1 MAVVGGAVVMWACF
15 WGCGLALEGLLRVRL
30 ANALLLPLGLC
41 VALVLVF
48 PGYVA
53 GVDDVLAVALLVAVT
68 LAGFGVALAR
78 GELRARLNPGW
89 AGAAGLAAYVL
100 YMLPVIAYGHW
111 TWSGYDFV
119 GDSAFEM
126 ILAHHIKGFGTV
138 LGSIPETSEKEF
150 LKAYL
155 ESGYPLGTQS
165 LLGTFSG
172 LTHTRVEVLYQGF
185 ISALAAMAAV
195 ALATL
200 TAGLLSAR
208 RAAVVGFVAV
218 AANLTYQY
226 ALQGGIKELGLLAT
240 VCAAAA
246 LAHAAL
252 SSRGGERE
260 PAPSPGGSGPPE
272 SATGSGPPG
281 SATGSTVPVPE
292 GAIGPYAAAVLLAV
306 AAAAALATYNAV
318 AVPYLAGLLVCGAV
332 FVVVVQRVRPS
343 LHWVGPL
350 LAGGG
355 LAAVL
360 SIPSLL
366 SFQTFFSVAS
376 SGQGATGV
384 GATQFGQLL
393 RALPL
398 SQISGVW
405 LAGEYRL
412 PVVPQP
418 AERLTK
424 LATIVIFALLVP
436 GIVWAWRRRSAGPL
450 LLLGTTALVL
460 AVAMPRVSPYGQG
473 KLLAMAGPAV
483 VLMALV
489 PLALVRGRW
498 APPALAV
505 GALLCLGVGASD
517 VLAYGYDRVAPT
529 ARMEAV
535 RQVGQRF
542 AGQGPVEWNE
552 FEEYAKLLADPA
564 LISAPFEA
572 LTPAQVQLRA
582 PTYFYGHYFDLDQEL
597 LSFVERYP
605 IIVTRRSPA
614 ASRPPANYRLVYE
627 NAYYEGWQRTARP
640 QVLDHL
646 PEQQID
652 SPSETVACPAL
663 ESFVAGAPAGSELE
677 VAVAPEVAGFS
688 PLSDPT
694 LSHGWGPDPNQVG
707 AVTTST
713 PGHTQGTVHVRG
725 GRYVVWVQG
734 DFPRPVQVFVDGRS
748 VGWVSGSNTP
758 EQWLQAATVTLAPG
772 AHTLRLY
779 KHPGRAHFGPGE
791 WGIGITGGAA
801 LQRQEPERL
810 YTLPVSRW
818 RTLCGSLVD
827 WVELVRP

>member
-15 WGCGLALEGLLRVRL
+15 LGCGLALEGLLRIRL
-30 ANALLLPLGLC
+30 SNALLLPLGLC

-68 LAGFGVALAR
+68 LLGFGLSLAR
-78 GELRARLNPGW
+78 GELRGRLNPGW

-100 YMLPVIAYGHW
+100 YLLPVIAYGHW

-126 ILAHHIKGFGTV
+126 LLAVHIKAYGTV
-138 LGSIPETSEKEF
+138 LGNIPLTSEKEF

-155 ESGYPLGTQS
+155 NSGYPLGTQS
-165 LLGTFSG
+165 LLGTFSA

-185 ISALAAMAAV
+185 ISALAAMATV

-226 ALQGGIKELGLLAT
+226 ALQGGIKEIGLLAT

-252 SSRGGERE
+252 SSRTARAK
-260 PAPSPGGSGPPE
+260 PAPPVDPGASQPATDSGAP
-272 SATGSGPPG
+272 ARN
-281 SATGSTVPVPE
+281 

-318 AVPYLAGLLVCGAV
+318 AVPYLGALAACGAV
-332 FVVVVQRVRPS
+332 YLVVVLRVWPS
-343 LHWVGPL
+343 LRWVGPVL
-350 LAGGG
+350 VGGG
-355 LAAVL
+355 LAAL
-360 SIPSLL
+360 LAIPSL
-366 SFQTFFSVAS
+366 STFQTFFSVAS
-376 SGQGATGV
+376 SGQGSTGI

-398 SQISGVW
+398 SQVSGVW

-412 PVVPQP
+412 PVAPQP
-418 AERLTK
+418 AGHLTK
-424 LATIVIFALLVP
+424 LATIAIFALLIP
-436 GIVWAWRRRSAGPL
+436 GILWALRRRSAGPL
-450 LLLGTTALVL
+450 LLLGMTAIVL

-473 KLLAMAGPAV
+473 KLLAIAGPAV

-489 PLALVRGRW
+489 PLAAVHGRW
-498 APPALAV
+498 ALPALGV

-517 VLAYGYDRVAPT
+517 ILAYGYDRVAPT

-535 RQVGQRF
+535 REVGERF

-552 FEEYAKLLADPA
+552 FEEYAKVLADKA

-597 LSFVERYP
+597 LSFVEHYP
-605 IIVTRRSPA
+605 VIVTRRSPA
-614 ASRPPANYRLVYE
+614 ASRPPANYRLVYG
-627 NAYYEGWQRTARP
+627 NAYYLGWQRTARP

-646 PEQQID
+646 PLQQVG
-652 SPSETVACPAL
+652 SPSERIACPTL
-663 ESFVAGAPAGSELE
+663 KTFIAGAPAASELE
-677 VAVAPEVAGFS
+677 VALAPEVAGF
-688 PLSDPT
+688 DPT
-694 LSHGWGPDPNQVG
+694 TDPTRSHGWGIDPNQAG
-707 AVTTST
+707 AVTTAT
-713 PGHTQGTVHVRG
+713 PGHTQGTVYVRG
-725 GRYVVWVQG
+725 GRYTVWAQG

-758 EQWLQAATVTLAPG
+758 SQWLAAATVTLAPG
-772 AHTLRLY
+772 THTLRLY
-779 KHPGRAHFGPGE
+779 KHPGRAYFGPEE
-791 WGIGITGGAA
+791 WAMGITGGVA

-810 YTLPVSRW
+810 YTLPLSRW
-818 RTLCGSLVD
+818 HTLCGTLAD

>member
-1 MAVVGGAVVMWACF
+1 MAVVGGAVVMWVCF
-15 WGCGLALEGLLRVRL
+15 LGCGLALEGLLRIRL

-53 GVDDVLAVALLVAVT
+53 GIDDVLAVALLVAVT
-68 LAGFGVALAR
+68 LAGFGLSLAR

-89 AGAAGLAAYVL
+89 AGTAGLAAYVL

-126 ILAHHIKGFGTV
+126 LLAVHIKAFGTV
-138 LGSIPETSEKEF
+138 LGNIPETSEREF
-150 LKAYL
+150 LNAYL
-155 ESGYPLGTQS
+155 NSGYPLGTQS

-185 ISALAAMAAV
+185 ISGLAAMAAV

-200 TAGLLSAR
+200 TSGLLSAR
-208 RAAVVGFVAV
+208 RAAIVGFVAV

-226 ALQGGIKELGLLAT
+226 ALQGGIKEIGLLAT

-252 SSRGGERE
+252 SSRGARRE
-260 PAPSPGGSGPPE
+260 AAVSAEDPAPRA
-272 SATGSGPPG
+272 ATGPGASGTV
-281 SATGSTVPVPE
+281 TGSLVPAN
-292 GAIGPYAAAVLLAV
+292 AIGPYAAAVLLAV

-318 AVPYLAGLLVCGAV
+318 AVPYLAALAGCGAV
-332 FVVVVQRVRPS
+332 YLVVVLRVWPS
-343 LHWVGPL
+343 LRWVGPV
-350 LAGGG
+350 AVGGG
-355 LAAVL
+355 LTAVL
-360 SIPSLL
+360 AIPSL
-366 SFQTFFSVAS
+366 STFQTFFSVAS
-376 SGQGATGV
+376 SGQGSTGV

-412 PVVPQP
+412 PVAPQP
-418 AERLTK
+418 AGHLTK
-424 LATIVIFALLVP
+424 LATIIIFALLVP
-436 GIVWAWRRRSAGPL
+436 GVVWALRRRSAGPL
-450 LLLGTTALVL
+450 LLLGMTALVL

-489 PLALVRGRW
+489 PLAAARGRW
-498 APPALAV
+498 ALPALGA

-517 VLAYGYDRVAPT
+517 ILAYGYDRVAPS

-535 RQVGQRF
+535 REVGEHF

-552 FEEYAKLLADPA
+552 FEEYAKVLADKA

-572 LTPAQVQLRA
+572 LTPAQVQLIS
-582 PTYFYGHYFDLDQEL
+582 PTYFYGHFFDLDQEL

-605 IIVTRRSPA
+605 VIVTRRSPA

-627 NAYYEGWQRTARP
+627 NAYYLGWRRTEHPR
-640 QVLDHL
+640 VLAHL
-646 PEQQID
+646 PEQQIY
-652 SPSETVACPAL
+652 SPSERIACPAL
-663 ESFVAGAPAGSELE
+663 KTFVAGAPKGSELE
-677 VAVAPEVAGFS
+677 VALAPEVAGFN
-688 PLSDPT
+688 PTNDPT
-694 LSHGWGPDPNQVG
+694 RSGGWGPDPDQAG
-707 AVTTST
+707 AVVTATA
-713 PGHTQGTVHVRG
+713 GHTQGTVHVRG
-725 GRYVVWVQG
+725 GRYAVWAQG
-734 DFPRPVQVFVDGRS
+734 DFPRPVQVSVDGRP

-758 EQWLQAATVTLAPG
+758 EQWLAAATVTLAPG

-779 KHPGRAHFGPGE
+779 KHSGHAHFGPEE
-791 WGIGITGGAA
+791 WGIGVTGGAA
-801 LQRQEPERL
+801 LQRVEPERL
-810 YTLPVSRW
+810 YTLPLSHW
-818 RTLCGSLVD
+818 HTLCGTLAD